1 MARRAHLLL
10 LATPLLTSALKV
22 KLGGLAPPPPAKTH
36 FDLIVIGG
44 GSGGL
49 AASKAAANLGKSVA
63 VFDFVKPSPQGTTWG
78 LGGTCVNV
86 GCIPKKL
93 MHQAAQLGEARADS
107 AYYGW
112 EIAEEEHDWETM
124 VAGVQNY
131 VKSMNFAY
139 RTQCMTNDVTY
150 IDAFATFVDTHKLEA
165 TTKAGAT
172 TEYTADQFVVCTG
185 GRPRY
190 LDIPGAKEHCITSD
204 DLFSLAAPPGK
215 TLVVGAS
222 YVALECAGF
231 LHGLGFE
238 TTVLVRSVPL
248 RGFDDQMAGL
258 VVDHRREL
266 GVAFVEGA
274 TPTSVERL
282 DDGRKRVVWRG
293 ADGAEAS
300 AEFDTV
306 LLAVGRDAFTHK
318 LGLDKVGVDVNPK
331 SGKLPVQDETTS
343 APHVFAIGDV
353 VDGEALDPP
362 SALTEL
368 TPVAIQAGRLLASR
382 LYGGGTRRMD
392 YQMVPTTVFTP
403 LEYGCVGLTE
413 EAAIAAYGDE
423 NVEVYHQYFTPLEW
437 RVVTSARRKAQEGY
451 AKLIVH
457 SADANRVVGLHITGP
472 NAGEMVQGF
481 AVAMRCGAT
490 KDDFDAT
497 VGIHPTCVEML
508 TTMDITKR
516 SGESPK
522 VKAC

>member
-1 MARRAHLLL
+1 MARSRHLLL
-10 LATPLLTSALKV
+10 LAAPLLTSALKV

-107 AYYGW
+107 TYYGW

-139 RTQCMTNDVTY
+139 RTQCMTNDVMY

-248 RGFDDQMAGL
+248 RGFDAQMAGL
-258 VVDHRREL
+258 VVDHMREL
-266 GVAFVEGA
+266 GVEFVGA

-282 DDGRKRVVWRG
+282 DNGG
-293 ADGAEAS
+293 S
-300 AEFDTV
+300 A
-306 LLAVGRDAFTHK
+306 
-318 LGLDKVGVDVNPK
+318 
-331 SGKLPVQDETTS
+331 
-343 APHVFAIGDV
+343 
-353 VDGEALDPP
+353 
-362 SALTEL
+362 
-368 TPVAIQAGRLLASR
+368 
-382 LYGGGTRRMD
+382 
-392 YQMVPTTVFTP
+392 
-403 LEYGCVGLTE
+403 
-413 EAAIAAYGDE
+413 
-423 NVEVYHQYFTPLEW
+423 W
-437 RVVTSARRKAQEGY
+437 
-451 AKLIVH
+451 
-457 SADANRVVGLHITGP
+457 
-472 NAGEMVQGF
+472 
-481 AVAMRCGAT
+481 CGA
-490 KDDFDAT
+490 AAAPR
-497 VGIHPTCVEML
+497 HR
-508 TTMDITKR
+508 R
-516 SGESPK
+516 SSTRAPRRRPRRVHAQARFG
-522 VKAC
+522 